1 MKKLTPLLILILVLS
16 AGGIYVFLNKKDTPG
31 PYAATTITDEP
42 STGSKVPRPAEEP
55 PRPNQVLQQL
65 SPDGT
70 KAAKRILPE
79 MSDWD
84 RKLEAILTQ
93 NEKNPKQAVLLLLNM
108 LPTLKE
114 EEQAEA
120 ADHAANL
127 LEDEDYASVMPQLVN
142 ARLPEEIVDIFY
154 TDLLNRPDELK
165 LPALLEV
172 ARQPG
177 HPYHEEAKETLS
189 LFLGED
195 YQENWPQWKTAI
207 VKYLT
212 NGEAPQ

>member
-1 MKKLTPLLILILVLS
+1 MRKLTPVLILIVALTTGAIVYSLREKGEPAS
-16 AGGIYVFLNKKDTPG
+16 GTAETPRTTQSGAQGPDSPEGVPTGTPLQTQQPGAAGTPQQ
-31 PYAATTITDEP
+31 
-42 STGSKVPRPAEEP
+42 
-55 PRPNQVLQQL
+55 QVSQ
-65 SPDGT
+65 
-70 KAAKRILPE
+70 

-84 RKLEAILTQ
+84 RKLEAVLSQ

-114 EEQAEA
+114 DEQPEA

-142 ARLPEEIVDIFY
+142 PKLPEEVIDIFY
-154 TDLLNRPDELK
+154 TDLLNRPDEVK
-165 LPALLEV
+165 LPAMLEV
-172 ARQPG
+172 AKRPD
-177 HPYHEEAKETLS
+177 HPYHEEAKETLN

-207 VKYLT
+207 DKYLT
-212 NGEAPQ
+212 NGE